1 MLEEVRCPRAR
12 RRRRCSASAL
22 AEFALC
28 LPILLLLLSAVIEYG
43 FMIYASMILIDAS
56 REGARLSAKG
66 RSDADVDQRVKGYF
80 PIRNIANP
88 RVRFTYF
95 DSAGVAQNP
104 ADYEVPAAGPTKVPG
119 GLTKIT
125 VSCGV
130 QWLTPLQVLFG
141 KPSFGMAASATYR
154 VEL

>member
-1 MLEEVRCPRAR
+1 MFDEERCPTTR
-12 RRRRCSASAL
+12 RRRRSAASAL

-28 LPILLLLLSAVIEYG
+28 MPILLLLLSAVIEYG
-43 FMIYASMILIDAS
+43 FMIYASMILVDAS

-66 RSDADVDQRVKGYF
+66 RSDADVDARVKGYF

-88 RVRFTYF
+88 RVRFTYYN
-95 DSAGVAQNP
+95 SAGVAQNP
-104 ADYEVPAAGPTKVPG
+104 VDYEVPTAGPAKVPG

-125 VSCGV
+125 VTCGV